1 MENCCES
8 SARAKIAEKVIAPG
22 PSMLTS
28 SDMEMLVLADVP
40 RNGGQ
45 VLLQHSGWEFSVA
58 LITGESTADAH
69 VLVLTVLSTFCSSH
83 WPSSPSFPF
92 SWTSLFFTVC

>member
-1 MENCCES
+1 MKAVRVQKLLKRS
-8 SARAKIAEKVIAPG
+8 LLLG
-22 PSMLTS
+22 PPCFTS

-58 LITGESTADAH
+58 LITGESIADAH